1 MNLNFKQP
9 NSRVLE
15 VILVLVT
22 LVLTCVLYQT
32 VGYKIIVLNLFY
44 PPVILAAF
52 FLGRYR
58 AGVLAFFSV
67 LAASIVLSFN
77 LGEFAAYDS
86 PLIVALSVLVW
97 GGVLG
102 LAALLVGT
110 LSDELAS
117 RMTELH
123 EAHVGVVEVLSHYL
137 QSAHPSL
144 KDHSHRVASICRQLA
159 EHLKLGQKEV
169 DDIRV
174 AALLCDMENIEITA
188 RVIRKAIGDLG
199 EEQKPGGQHTF
210 HGTELVQSLGPA
222 LLGAFPL
229 VLNQSSAEQQRAA
242 GGAGSTTQVPLGARI
257 YSHGARLRR
266 VDAQQM
272 GTAQHHAGRRH
283 QRTLAR
289 YRSRARPDDPACTGT
304 NRHSRQPG
312 RADTR
317 SGRRTQRIDACRSD
331 LTRQRDSHPFF
342 S

>member
-9 NSRVLE
+9 NTRALE

-67 LAASIVLSFN
+67 LAASVVLSFN
-77 LGEFAAYDS
+77 LGELAAYDS
-86 PLIVALSVLVW
+86 PLVVALSVLVW

-102 LAALLVGT
+102 LAALLCGT
-110 LSDELAS
+110 LSDELSS

-123 EAHVGVVEVLSHYL
+123 EAHVGVVEVLSRYL

-144 KDHSHRVASICRQLA
+144 KDHSHRVAAICRELA
-159 EHLKLGQKEV
+159 EQLKLGQKEV

-188 RVIRKAIGDLG
+188 RVIRKAIGELG
-199 EEQKPGGQHTF
+199 DEPKPGGQHTF

-229 VLNQSSAEQQRAA
+229 VLNQSGAGQRASGDA
-242 GGAGSTTQVPLGARI
+242 PTTTQVPIGARI
-257 YSHGARLRR
+257 IRTVRAYDALMHSKWGLPDTTPADAIKELWRDVEAEHDPMILHALERAVTRGSQVERTVAAAAAPGEHTTAGA
-266 VDAQQM
+266 V
-272 GTAQHHAGRRH
+272 
-283 QRTLAR
+283 
-289 YRSRARPDDPACTGT
+289 
-304 NRHSRQPG
+304 
-312 RADTR
+312 
-317 SGRRTQRIDACRSD
+317 
-331 LTRQRDSHPFF
+331 
-342 S
+342 

>member
-1 MNLNFKQP
+1 MNNLKKAN
-9 NSRVLE
+9 NTLVLE
-15 VILVLVT
+15 ILLVLVT
-22 LVLTCVLYQT
+22 LALTCLLFKTSAFKV
-32 VGYKIIVLNLFY
+32 IVLNLFY
-44 PPVILAAF
+44 LPVILAAF

-58 AGVLAFFSV
+58 GGVLAFFSV
-67 LAASIVLSFN
+67 LSASVVLSFS
-77 LGEFAAYDS
+77 LGEFTASSS

-144 KDHSHRVASICRQLA
+144 KDHSQRVAAICRDLA
-159 EHLKLGQKEV
+159 THLKLGQKDV

-199 EEQKPGGQHTF
+199 DGQKSGGQHTF
-210 HGTELVQSLGPA
+210 HGTELVRSLGPA

-229 VLNQSSAEQQRAA
+229 VLNQSGPAHEH
-242 GGAGSTTQVPLGARI
+242 TTSGPAPLGARI
-257 YSHGARLRR
+257 IRTVRAYDALLHGKWGLPETTPAAAIKELWRDVEAEHDPMILHALER
-266 VDAQQM
+266 VVTRSSQID
-272 GTAQHHAGRRH
+272 
-283 QRTLAR
+283 RTLAAAAAATE
-289 YRSRARPDDPACTGT
+289 SPTVGA
-304 NRHSRQPG
+304 
-312 RADTR
+312 
-317 SGRRTQRIDACRSD
+317 
-331 LTRQRDSHPFF
+331 L
-342 S
+342 

>member
-1 MNLNFKQP
+1 MAFNLKKP
-9 NSRVLE
+9 NTRVLE

-22 LVLTCVLYQT
+22 MVLTCVLYQT

-44 PPVILAAF
+44 LPVILAAF

-67 LAASIVLSFN
+67 LSASVVLSFN

-86 PLIVALSVLVW
+86 PLVVALSVLVW

-102 LAALLVGT
+102 LSALLCGT
-110 LSDELAS
+110 LTDELAS

-144 KDHSHRVASICRQLA
+144 KAHSHRVASICRDLA
-159 EHLKLGQKEV
+159 EQLKLGQKEV

-199 EEQKPGGQHTF
+199 DEQKLSGQHTF

-229 VLNQSSAEQQRAA
+229 VLNQSDSGPQRT
-242 GGAGSTTQVPLGARI
+242 GGARSVTQIPIGARI
-257 YSHGARLRR
+257 IRTVRAYDSLMHSKWGLPGTTPGDAIKELWRDVEAEHDPMILHALERVVTRGNQAEKSAAASSGAPNEPTP
-266 VDAQQM
+266 VGAV
-272 GTAQHHAGRRH
+272 
-283 QRTLAR
+283 
-289 YRSRARPDDPACTGT
+289 
-304 NRHSRQPG
+304 
-312 RADTR
+312 
-317 SGRRTQRIDACRSD
+317 
-331 LTRQRDSHPFF
+331 
-342 S
+342 

>member
-1 MNLNFKQP
+1 MNLNLKQP
-9 NSRVLE
+9 SSRTLE
-15 VILVLVT
+15 VMLVLVT

-67 LAASIVLSFN
+67 LSASVVLSFN
-77 LGEFAAYDS
+77 LGELAAYDS
-86 PLIVALSVLVW
+86 PLVVALSVLVW

-144 KDHSHRVASICRQLA
+144 KDHSHRVASICRDLA
-159 EHLKLGQKEV
+159 EQLKLGQKEV

-199 EEQKPGGQHTF
+199 DEQKSGGQHTF
-210 HGTELVQSLGPA
+210 HGTELVRSLGPA

-229 VLNQSSAEQQRAA
+229 VLNQSGAEQQRAA
-242 GGAGSTTQVPLGARI
+242 GDVFSGAQAPLGARI
-257 YSHGARLRR
+257 IRTVRAYDALMHGKFGLPGISA
-266 VDAQQM
+266 VDAIKELWRDVEAEHDPM
-272 GTAQHHAGRRH
+272 ILHALERVV
-283 QRTLAR
+283 
-289 YRSRARPDDPACTGT
+289 
-304 NRHSRQPG
+304 
-312 RADTR
+312 TR
-317 SGRRTQRIDACRSD
+317 SDKVERALAAAAASEPTPVGA
-331 LTRQRDSHPFF
+331 L
-342 S
+342 

>member
-1 MNLNFKQP
+1 
-9 NSRVLE
+9 
-15 VILVLVT
+15 
-22 LVLTCVLYQT
+22 
-32 VGYKIIVLNLFY
+32 VLNLFY

-67 LAASIVLSFN
+67 LSASLVLSFN

-86 PLIVALSVLVW
+86 PLIIALAVLVW

-144 KDHSHRVASICRQLA
+144 KDHSHRVASICRELA
-159 EHLKLGQKEV
+159 EQLKLGQKEV
-169 DDIRV
+169 DDIRI

-188 RVIRKAIGDLG
+188 RVIRKAIGDLHD
-199 EEQKPGGQHTF
+199 ESRPGGHTF

-229 VLNQSSAEQQRAA
+229 VLNQSEAGQHRTA
-242 GGAGSTTQVPLGARI
+242 GGASSTTQVPVGARI
-257 YSHGARLRR
+257 IRTVRAYDALMHSKWGLPNTTPGDAIKELWRDVEADHDPMILHALERVVTRGNQVEKTVAAAGAPSEP
-266 VDAQQM
+266 
-272 GTAQHHAGRRH
+272 TAVGAV
-283 QRTLAR
+283 
-289 YRSRARPDDPACTGT
+289 
-304 NRHSRQPG
+304 
-312 RADTR
+312 
-317 SGRRTQRIDACRSD
+317 
-331 LTRQRDSHPFF
+331 
-342 S
+342 

>member
-9 NSRVLE
+9 NSRALE

-144 KDHSHRVASICRQLA
+144 KDHSHRVAAICRELA

-199 EEQKPGGQHTF
+199 EDQKPGGQHTF

-229 VLNQSSAEQQRAA
+229 VLNQSGAERQRAA
-242 GGAGSTTQVPLGARI
+242 GGPGSSTQVPLGARI
-257 YSHGARLRR
+257 IRTVRAY
-266 VDAQQM
+266 DALM
-272 GTAQHHAGRRH
+272 HSKWGLPNTTPADAIKELWRDIEAEHDPMILHALERIVTRGG
-283 QRTLAR
+283 QVERTLAAAAAP
-289 YRSRARPDDPACTGT
+289 SEATPVGA
-304 NRHSRQPG
+304 
-312 RADTR
+312 
-317 SGRRTQRIDACRSD
+317 I
-331 LTRQRDSHPFF
+331 
-342 S
+342 

>member
-1 MNLNFKQP
+1 MNLNFKHT

-15 VILVLVT
+15 AMLVLVT

-32 VGYKIIVLNLFY
+32 VGYKVIVLNLFY

-67 LAASIVLSFN
+67 LAASVVLSFN
-77 LGEFAAYDS
+77 LGEFATYSS
-86 PLIVALSVLVW
+86 PLVVALSVLVW

-144 KDHSHRVASICRQLA
+144 KDHSHRVASICRDLGLQ
-159 EHLKLGQKEV
+159 LKLGQKEV

-199 EEQKPGGQHTF
+199 DGQKASGQHTF
-210 HGTELVQSLGPA
+210 HGTELVRSLGPA

-229 VLNQSSAEQQRAA
+229 VLNQSGNDQHRSASEAVGHAQA
-242 GGAGSTTQVPLGARI
+242 PLGARI
-257 YSHGARLRR
+257 IKTVRAYDALVHAKWGLPNATPADAIKELWRDVEAEHDPMILHALER
-266 VDAQQM
+266 VVTRGNHVD
-272 GTAQHHAGRRH
+272 
-283 QRTLAR
+283 RTLAAAAAA
-289 YRSRARPDDPACTGT
+289 SETPTVGA
-304 NRHSRQPG
+304 
-312 RADTR
+312 
-317 SGRRTQRIDACRSD
+317 I
-331 LTRQRDSHPFF
+331 
-342 S
+342 

>member
-1 MNLNFKQP
+1 MSIKQH
-9 NSRVLE
+9 NTRVLE

-22 LVLTCVLYQT
+22 LVLTCVLHET
-32 VGYKIIVLNLFY
+32 VGFKIIVLNLFY
-44 PPVILAAF
+44 LPVILAAF

-67 LAASIVLSFN
+67 VSASVVLSLD
-77 LGEFAAYDS
+77 LGEFSAFAS
-86 PLIVALSVLVW
+86 PMVIALSVLVW

-137 QSAHPSL
+137 QSAHPRL
-144 KDHSHRVASICRQLA
+144 KDHSQRVASISREVATQ
-159 EHLKLGQKEV
+159 LKLSQKEV

-199 EEQKPGGQHTF
+199 DEQKSGGQHTF
-210 HGTELVQSLGPA
+210 HGTELVRSLGPA

-229 VLNQSSAEQQRAA
+229 VLNQSGMEQQGAA
-242 GGAGSTTQVPLGARI
+242 GDAAASGAAPIGARI
-257 YSHGARLRR
+257 IRTARAYDSLMDGKWGLPASTPIEAIKELWRDVEAEHDPVILQALER
-266 VDAQQM
+266 VVTRNSQIERALATA
-272 GTAQHHAGRRH
+272 GTANE
-283 QRTLAR
+283 
-289 YRSRARPDDPACTGT
+289 S
-304 NRHSRQPG
+304 
-312 RADTR
+312 
-317 SGRRTQRIDACRSD
+317 TQTAAV
-331 LTRQRDSHPFF
+331 
-342 S
+342 

>member
-9 NSRVLE
+9 NTRALE
-15 VILVLVT
+15 VILVLIT

-67 LAASIVLSFN
+67 LSASVVLSFN

-86 PLIVALSVLVW
+86 PLIIALAVLVW

-144 KDHSHRVASICRQLA
+144 KDHSHRVASICRELA
-159 EHLKLGQKEV
+159 EQLKLGQKEV
-169 DDIRV
+169 DDIRI

-188 RVIRKAIGDLG
+188 RVIRKAIGDLHD
-199 EEQKPGGQHTF
+199 EPKPGGQHTF

-229 VLNQSSAEQQRAA
+229 VLNQSGAERHHSA
-242 GGAGSTTQVPLGARI
+242 GGPSTTQVPIGARI
-257 YSHGARLRR
+257 IRTVRAYDALMHSKWGLPNTTPADAIKELWRDVEAEHDPMILHALERVVTRGSQVEKTVAAAGAPSEP
-266 VDAQQM
+266 
-272 GTAQHHAGRRH
+272 TAVGAV
-283 QRTLAR
+283 
-289 YRSRARPDDPACTGT
+289 
-304 NRHSRQPG
+304 
-312 RADTR
+312 
-317 SGRRTQRIDACRSD
+317 
-331 LTRQRDSHPFF
+331 
-342 S
+342 

>member
-1 MNLNFKQP
+1 MNLKFKQP
-9 NSRVLE
+9 SLRTLE

-32 VGYKIIVLNLFY
+32 VGYKVIVLNLFY

-67 LAASIVLSFN
+67 LSASVVLSFN
-77 LGEFAAYDS
+77 LGEFATYSS
-86 PLIVALSVLVW
+86 PLVIALSVLVW

-144 KDHSHRVASICRQLA
+144 KDHSHRVASICRDLA
-159 EHLKLGQKEV
+159 EHLKLSQKDV

-199 EEQKPGGQHTF
+199 DELKSGGHTF

-229 VLNQSSAEQQRAA
+229 VLNQSGAEQQHPIGDA
-242 GGAGSTTQVPLGARI
+242 GFGRPGSARSSDH
-257 YSHGARLRR
+257 SHRARLRR
-266 VDAQQM
+266 FDAQQM
-272 GTAQHHAGRRH
+272 GPDQPDGLDAIKELWRDVEAEHDPMILHALERVVTRSG
-283 QRTLAR
+283 QVERTLA
-289 YRSRARPDDPACTGT
+289 AAA
-304 NRHSRQPG
+304 
-312 RADTR
+312 ADEPTPV
-317 SGRRTQRIDACRSD
+317 GA
-331 LTRQRDSHPFF
+331 L
-342 S
+342 

>member
-1 MNLNFKQP
+1 MSMNLNLKQA
-9 NSRVLE
+9 NSRTLE

-67 LAASIVLSFN
+67 LSASIVLSFN
-77 LGEFAAYDS
+77 LGELATYDS
-86 PLIVALSVLVW
+86 PLVVALSVLVW

-144 KDHSHRVASICRQLA
+144 KDHSHRVASICRDLA
-159 EHLKLGQKEV
+159 EQLKLGQKEV

-199 EEQKPGGQHTF
+199 DEQKSGGQHTF
-210 HGTELVQSLGPA
+210 HGTELVRSLGPA

-229 VLNQSSAEQQRAA
+229 VLNQSGTEQQRPA
-242 GGAGSTTQVPLGARI
+242 GDVFSGAQAPLGARI
-257 YSHGARLRR
+257 IRTVRAYDALMHGKFGLPGISPADAIKELWRDVEAEHDPMILHALER
-266 VDAQQM
+266 VV
-272 GTAQHHAGRRH
+272 
-283 QRTLAR
+283 
-289 YRSRARPDDPACTGT
+289 
-304 NRHSRQPG
+304 
-312 RADTR
+312 TR
-317 SGRRTQRIDACRSD
+317 SDKVERAFAAAAASEPTPVGAI
-331 LTRQRDSHPFF
+331 
-342 S
+342 

>member
-1 MNLNFKQP
+1 MNLNFKQT

-15 VILVLVT
+15 VILVLTT

-67 LAASIVLSFN
+67 LSASIVLSFN

-86 PLIVALSVLVW
+86 PLVVALSVLVW

-102 LAALLVGT
+102 LAALLCGT
-110 LSDELAS
+110 LSDDLAS

-144 KDHSHRVASICRQLA
+144 KDHSHRVASICRELA
-159 EHLKLGQKEV
+159 EQLKLGQKEV

-199 EEQKPGGQHTF
+199 DEPKPGGQHTF
-210 HGTELVQSLGPA
+210 HGTELVQSLGPV

-229 VLNQSSAEQQRAA
+229 VLNQSESGQHRAL
-242 GGAGSTTQVPLGARI
+242 GEGSSIAQVPLGARI
-257 YSHGARLRR
+257 IRTVRAYDALIHSKWGLPGTTPAEAIKELWRDVEAEHDPMILHALERVVTRGSQVEKALVGAGTPA
-266 VDAQQM
+266 DAATV
-272 GTAQHHAGRRH
+272 GAV
-283 QRTLAR
+283 
-289 YRSRARPDDPACTGT
+289 
-304 NRHSRQPG
+304 
-312 RADTR
+312 
-317 SGRRTQRIDACRSD
+317 
-331 LTRQRDSHPFF
+331 
-342 S
+342 

>member
-9 NSRVLE
+9 NLRAME

-32 VGYKIIVLNLFY
+32 VGYKVIVLNLFY

-67 LAASIVLSFN
+67 LSASVVLSFN

-123 EAHVGVVEVLSHYL
+123 EAHVGVVEVLSRYL

-144 KDHSHRVASICRQLA
+144 KDHSHRVAAICRDLA
-159 EHLKLGQKEV
+159 EQLKLGQKEV

-199 EEQKPGGQHTF
+199 EEQRSGGQHTF
-210 HGTELVQSLGPA
+210 HGTELVRSLGPA

-229 VLNQSSAEQQRAA
+229 VLNQSGADQHAVA
-242 GGAGSTTQVPLGARI
+242 GAVSNSQVPIGARI
-257 YSHGARLRR
+257 IRTVRAYDALMHNKWGLPNITASEAIKDLWRDVEAEHDPMILHALER
-266 VDAQQM
+266 VVTRGEQVE
-272 GTAQHHAGRRH
+272 
-283 QRTLAR
+283 RTLA
-289 YRSRARPDDPACTGT
+289 AAA
-304 NRHSRQPG
+304 
-312 RADTR
+312 ADEPTPV
-317 SGRRTQRIDACRSD
+317 GA
-331 LTRQRDSHPFF
+331 L
-342 S
+342 

>member
-9 NSRVLE
+9 NLRVLE

-229 VLNQSSAEQQRAA
+229 VLNQSTAEQQRAA

-257 YSHGARLRR
+257 IRTVRAY
-266 VDAQQM
+266 DALM
-272 GTAQHHAGRRH
+272 HSKWGLPNTTPADAIKELWRDIEAEHDPMILHALERIVTRGN
-283 QRTLAR
+283 QVERTLAAAAAPNE
-289 YRSRARPDDPACTGT
+289 STPVGA
-304 NRHSRQPG
+304 
-312 RADTR
+312 
-317 SGRRTQRIDACRSD
+317 I
-331 LTRQRDSHPFF
+331 
-342 S
+342 

>member
-1 MNLNFKQP
+1 
-9 NSRVLE
+9 
-15 VILVLVT
+15 
-22 LVLTCVLYQT
+22 
-32 VGYKIIVLNLFY
+32 
-44 PPVILAAF
+44 
-52 FLGRYR
+52 
-58 AGVLAFFSV
+58 VLAFFSV

-229 VLNQSSAEQQRAA
+229 VLNQSTAEQQRAA

-257 YSHGARLRR
+257 IRTVRAY
-266 VDAQQM
+266 DALM
-272 GTAQHHAGRRH
+272 HSKWGLPNTTPADAIKELWRDIEAEHDPMILHALERIVTRGG
-283 QRTLAR
+283 QVERTLAAAAAP
-289 YRSRARPDDPACTGT
+289 SESTPVGA
-304 NRHSRQPG
+304 
-312 RADTR
+312 
-317 SGRRTQRIDACRSD
+317 I
-331 LTRQRDSHPFF
+331 
-342 S
+342 

>member
-1 MNLNFKQP
+1 MNLNLKQP
-9 NSRVLE
+9 SSRTLE
-15 VILVLVT
+15 VMLVLVT

-67 LAASIVLSFN
+67 LSASVVLSFN
-77 LGEFAAYDS
+77 LGELAAYDS
-86 PLIVALSVLVW
+86 PLVVALSVLVW

-110 LSDELAS
+110 LSDELSS

-144 KDHSHRVASICRQLA
+144 KDHSHRVASICRDLA
-159 EHLKLGQKEV
+159 EQLKLGQKEV

-199 EEQKPGGQHTF
+199 DEQKSGGQHTF
-210 HGTELVQSLGPA
+210 HGTELVRSLGPA

-229 VLNQSSAEQQRAA
+229 VLNQSGTEQQRPA
-242 GGAGSTTQVPLGARI
+242 GDVFSGGQVPLGARI
-257 YSHGARLRR
+257 IRTVRAYDALMHGKFGLPGISPSDAIKELWRDVEAEHDPMILHALER
-266 VDAQQM
+266 VV
-272 GTAQHHAGRRH
+272 
-283 QRTLAR
+283 
-289 YRSRARPDDPACTGT
+289 
-304 NRHSRQPG
+304 
-312 RADTR
+312 TR
-317 SGRRTQRIDACRSD
+317 SDKVERALAAAAASEPTPVGAI
-331 LTRQRDSHPFF
+331 
-342 S
+342 

>member
-1 MNLNFKQP
+1 MNLNLKQP
-9 NSRVLE
+9 SSRTLE
-15 VILVLVT
+15 VMLVLVT

-67 LAASIVLSFN
+67 LSASVVLSFN
-77 LGEFAAYDS
+77 LGELATYDS
-86 PLIVALSVLVW
+86 PLVVALSVLVW

-144 KDHSHRVASICRQLA
+144 KDHSHRVASICRDLA
-159 EHLKLGQKEV
+159 EQLKLGQKEV

-199 EEQKPGGQHTF
+199 DEQKSGGQHTF
-210 HGTELVQSLGPA
+210 HGTELVRSLGPA

-229 VLNQSSAEQQRAA
+229 VLNQSGAEQQRPVGDVVSA
-242 GGAGSTTQVPLGARI
+242 GQVPLGARI
-257 YSHGARLRR
+257 IRTVRAYDALMHGKFGLPGISPSDAIKELWRDVEAEHDPMILHALER
-266 VDAQQM
+266 VV
-272 GTAQHHAGRRH
+272 
-283 QRTLAR
+283 
-289 YRSRARPDDPACTGT
+289 
-304 NRHSRQPG
+304 
-312 RADTR
+312 TR
-317 SGRRTQRIDACRSD
+317 SDKVERALAAAAASEPTPVGAI
-331 LTRQRDSHPFF
+331 
-342 S
+342 

>member
-1 MNLNFKQP
+1 MNLNFKHA

-15 VILVLVT
+15 AMLVLVT

-32 VGYKIIVLNLFY
+32 VGYKVIVLNLFY

-67 LAASIVLSFN
+67 LSASVVLSFN
-77 LGEFAAYDS
+77 LGEFAAYSS
-86 PLIVALSVLVW
+86 PLVVALSVLVW

-123 EAHVGVVEVLSHYL
+123 EVHVGVVEVLSHYL

-144 KDHSHRVASICRQLA
+144 KDHSHRVASICRDLA
-159 EHLKLGQKEV
+159 VQLKLGQKEV

-199 EEQKPGGQHTF
+199 DVQRSGGQHTF
-210 HGTELVQSLGPA
+210 HGTELVRSLGPS

-229 VLNQSSAEQQRAA
+229 VLNQSGNDQHRSVSEAISHAQRR
-242 GGAGSTTQVPLGARI
+242 SGARI
-257 YSHGARLRR
+257 IKTVRAYDALMHSKWGLPNTTPSDAIKELWRDVEAEHDPMILHALER
-266 VDAQQM
+266 VVTRGNQVD
-272 GTAQHHAGRRH
+272 
-283 QRTLAR
+283 RTLAAAAAA
-289 YRSRARPDDPACTGT
+289 SETPTVGA
-304 NRHSRQPG
+304 
-312 RADTR
+312 
-317 SGRRTQRIDACRSD
+317 I
-331 LTRQRDSHPFF
+331 
-342 S
+342 

>member
-1 MNLNFKQP
+1 MNLSFKQP

-229 VLNQSSAEQQRAA
+229 VLNQSTAEQQRAA
-242 GGAGSTTQVPLGARI
+242 GGAGSSTQVPLGARI
-257 YSHGARLRR
+257 IRTVRAY
-266 VDAQQM
+266 DALM
-272 GTAQHHAGRRH
+272 HSKWGLPNTTPDEAIKELWRDIEAEHDPMILHALERIVTRGS
-283 QRTLAR
+283 QVERTLAAAAAP
-289 YRSRARPDDPACTGT
+289 SESTPVGA
-304 NRHSRQPG
+304 
-312 RADTR
+312 
-317 SGRRTQRIDACRSD
+317 I
-331 LTRQRDSHPFF
+331 
-342 S
+342 

>member
-1 MNLNFKQP
+1 MRRNFNQP
-9 NSRVLE
+9 NSRMLE
-15 VILVLVT
+15 AILVLVT

-44 PPVILAAF
+44 LPVILAAF

-67 LAASIVLSFN
+67 ISASLVLSFN
-77 LGEFAAYDS
+77 LGEFATYDS
-86 PLIVALSVLVW
+86 PLVVALSVLVW

-144 KDHSHRVASICRQLA
+144 KDHSHRVASICRELA
-159 EHLKLGQKEV
+159 EQLKLSQKEV

-199 EEQKPGGQHTF
+199 DEHKPAAQHTF
-210 HGTELVQSLGPA
+210 HGTELVRSLGPA

-229 VLNQSSAEQQRAA
+229 VLNQSGGEPQRRA
-242 GGAGSTTQVPLGARI
+242 GDGSTTQVPLGARI
-257 YSHGARLRR
+257 IRSVRAYDALVHSKWGLPTTTPAEAIKELWRDVEAEHDPMILHALER
-266 VDAQQM
+266 VVMRGSQLE
-272 GTAQHHAGRRH
+272 
-283 QRTLAR
+283 RTLAT
-289 YRSRARPDDPACTGT
+289 AGT
-304 NRHSRQPG
+304 PNEPTPVG
-312 RADTR
+312 AV
-317 SGRRTQRIDACRSD
+317 
-331 LTRQRDSHPFF
+331 
-342 S
+342 

>member
-1 MNLNFKQP
+1 MNLKFKQP
-9 NSRVLE
+9 NSRTLE

-67 LAASIVLSFN
+67 LSASVVLSFN

-123 EAHVGVVEVLSHYL
+123 EAHVGVVEVLSRYL

-144 KDHSHRVASICRQLA
+144 KDHSHRVAAICRDLA
-159 EHLKLGQKEV
+159 EQLKLGQKEV

-199 EEQKPGGQHTF
+199 DEQRSGGQHTF
-210 HGTELVQSLGPA
+210 HGTELVRSLGPA

-229 VLNQSSAEQQRAA
+229 VLNQS
-242 GGAGSTTQVPLGARI
+242 GADQHHAVPGAVSNSQVPIGARI
-257 YSHGARLRR
+257 IRTVRAYDALMHNKWGLPNTTASEAIKDLWRDVEAEHDPMILHALER
-266 VDAQQM
+266 VVTRGEQVE
-272 GTAQHHAGRRH
+272 
-283 QRTLAR
+283 RTLA
-289 YRSRARPDDPACTGT
+289 AAA
-304 NRHSRQPG
+304 
-312 RADTR
+312 ADEPTPV
-317 SGRRTQRIDACRSD
+317 GA
-331 LTRQRDSHPFF
+331 L
-342 S
+342 

>member
-1 MNLNFKQP
+1 MNLNLKQP
-9 NSRVLE
+9 STKVLE
-15 VILVLVT
+15 GILVLVT
-22 LVLTCVLYQT
+22 LVLTCVLYET
-32 VGYKIIVLNLFY
+32 AGYKIIVLNLFY

-67 LAASIVLSFN
+67 LSASVVLSFN
-77 LGEFAAYDS
+77 LGEFAAYNS
-86 PLIVALSVLVW
+86 PLVVALSVLVW

-123 EAHVGVVEVLSHYL
+123 EAHVGVVEVLSRYL

-144 KDHSHRVASICRQLA
+144 KDHSHRVASICRDLA
-159 EHLKLGQKEV
+159 EQLKLSQKEV

-199 EEQKPGGQHTF
+199 DEQKSGGQHTF
-210 HGTELVQSLGPA
+210 HGTELVRSLGPA

-229 VLNQSSAEQQRAA
+229 VLNQSGPEQQRSA
-242 GGAGSTTQVPLGARI
+242 GDAGSSGQPPIGARI
-257 YSHGARLRR
+257 IHTVRAYDALMHSKWGLPNTTASDAIKDLWRDVEAEHDPTILHALERVVTRGAQ
-266 VDAQQM
+266 VE
-272 GTAQHHAGRRH
+272 
-283 QRTLAR
+283 RTLA
-289 YRSRARPDDPACTGT
+289 AAEAHEPTPVGA
-304 NRHSRQPG
+304 H
-312 RADTR
+312 
-317 SGRRTQRIDACRSD
+317 
-331 LTRQRDSHPFF
+331 
-342 S
+342 

>member
-15 VILVLVT
+15 VMLVLVT

-144 KDHSHRVASICRQLA
+144 KDHSHRVASICRELA

-229 VLNQSSAEQQRAA
+229 VLNQSGAEQQRVAGAA
-242 GGAGSTTQVPLGARI
+242 GSSTQVPLGARI
-257 YSHGARLRR
+257 IRTVRAYDALMHSKWGLPNTTPSDAIKELWRDIEAEHDPMILHALERIVTRGSH
-266 VDAQQM
+266 VE
-272 GTAQHHAGRRH
+272 
-283 QRTLAR
+283 RTLAAAAAP
-289 YRSRARPDDPACTGT
+289 SESTPVGA
-304 NRHSRQPG
+304 
-312 RADTR
+312 
-317 SGRRTQRIDACRSD
+317 I
-331 LTRQRDSHPFF
+331 
-342 S
+342 